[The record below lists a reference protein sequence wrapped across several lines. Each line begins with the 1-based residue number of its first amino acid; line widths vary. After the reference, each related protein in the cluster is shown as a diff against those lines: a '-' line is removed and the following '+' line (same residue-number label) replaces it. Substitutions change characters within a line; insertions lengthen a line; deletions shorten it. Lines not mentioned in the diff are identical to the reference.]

1 MTYIANHYL
10 QHDQEFYSLVVP
22 YSEIKKSAYVME
34 YGTHELGYQR
44 KLDANHVKNIKNTL
58 IKDRE
63 ILPTSII
70 LSIDKEDLRKVTIN
84 ELPISKDFPGN
95 NFCEVS
101 FPNEKLFRI
110 VDGQHRLAG
119 LRAASEEDASFNNY
133 NLNVVILV
141 TNTGNSSLEVEIFR
155 DINSKAKKLKTDLT
169 QLSLYNHRLKD
180 KKKIEDLDELVEH
193 LSIRVA
199 HFINESSDEYVK
211 FKNNPWINGIIFD
224 IHDPKPLGIIGIS
237 AFIKSINSII
247 KNYIENENTL
257 KKLINKD
264 LTENR
269 SSDIKKDLDDHAVI
283 ISEIIIKAWEYV
295 KIIWKECFEESI
307 ITEDNQITIYYYKKD
322 CYLQKTTGVNAIH
335 RLLDANLNYKELVEE
350 GTNELKEFNF
360 IIKNSQVKSE
370 HWILGGLFSGMTSQ
384 SGFKKA
390 VGYIK
395 NEIPIFNM
403 SK

>member
-34 YGTHELGYQR
+34 YGVHELGYQR
-44 KLDANHVKNIKNTL
+44 KLDTNHVKNIKNTL
-58 IKDRE
+58 IRDKE

-70 LSIDKEDLRKVTIN
+70 LSIDKEDLKQVTMN
-84 ELPISKDFPGN
+84 ELPISESFPNN
-95 NFCEVS
+95 NFYEMS
-101 FPNEKLFRI
+101 FPNEKIFRI

-119 LRAASEEDASFNNY
+119 LDAASEQNPSFNNY

-180 KKKIEDLDELVEH
+180 KKKIEDLNELVEH

-211 FKNNPWINGIIFD
+211 FENNPWMNGIVFD

-257 KKLINKD
+257 KSIINEE
-264 LTENR
+264 LNEINSR
-269 SSDIKKDLDDHAVI
+269 DIKNNLDNHALI
-283 ISEIIIKAWEYV
+283 ISKIIIKAWEYV
-295 KIIWKECFEESI
+295 KTIWKECFEESI
-307 ITEDNQITIYYYKKD
+307 ITEDNRITIYYYKKD

-335 RLLDANLNYKELVEE
+335 KLLDANLNYKKLIEDKTYNLI
-350 GTNELKEFNF
+350 EFES
-360 IIKNSQVKSE
+360 IIKNSQVKSQ
-370 HWILGGLFSGMTSQ
+370 HWIIGGLFSGMTSQ

-395 NEIPIFNM
+395 NDILI
-403 SK
+403 